1 MRRMAGF
8 LFAGGLAA
16 GLGAGMTAI
25 AHASD
30 PARPAQA
37 WNEIFLPFDNG
48 QGNTMCVAVAD
59 GGAGLDVTPRPSGVK
74 ADVGLVMCGRSIR
87 PRVVA
92 RPWRRRRPEWIR
104 GPFWADELAQQ

>member
-1 MRRMAGF
+1 MSMRRMAGL

-30 PARPAQA
+30 PVRPAKA

-48 QGNTMCVAVAD
+48 KGNTMCVDVAGGD
-59 GGAGLDVTPRPSGVK
+59 GAAAG
-74 ADVGLVMCGRSIR
+74 
-87 PRVVA
+87 A
-92 RPWRRRRPEWIR
+92 RPGAPIPRTRASR
-104 GPFWADELAQQ
+104 